1 MTCLAPTQKFWNLGA
16 RVKIVIDTNV
26 LVQIMQ
32 NEGSSDL
39 RHPETGKVVDR
50 LFERAA
56 ALVDHVDT
64 MGGLVVLPAPVLSEY
79 LFGIDKTSFQAHLDV
94 INSVKSIEVA
104 SFDQVAAIECAML
117 VTDAEQK
124 ALDPNATKA
133 KLRVDRQILAIA
145 VAAGVSEIWTHD
157 IGLTKKAA
165 SMGLSVKSL
174 ADIGPPPMQYGFE
187 PEM

>member
-1 MTCLAPTQKFWNLGA
+1 M
-16 RVKIVIDTNV
+16 KIVIDTNV

-32 NEGSSDL
+32 NQRSTDL
-39 RHPETGKVVDR
+39 RNPENGEIVDR
-50 LFERAA
+50 PFERAL
-56 ALVDHVDT
+56 ALVDHVDAV
-64 MGGLVVLPAPVLSEY
+64 GGLVVLPAPVLSEY
-79 LFGIDKTSFQAHLDV
+79 LFGIDKTAFQAHLDV

-104 SFDQVAAIECAML
+104 AFDQVAAIECAML
-117 VTDAEQK
+117 VTDAEQR
-124 ALDPNATKA
+124 LMDPNATKA

-174 ADIGPPPMQYGFE
+174 SDIGPPPMQYGFE
-187 PEM
+187 PKM